1 MGNEDRPNITLDG
14 DVSPFRQKLREAAAD
29 LKRFGS
35 DGETA
40 IGRMSGPLGALQS
53 KFVAVG
59 AILAGG
65 AVFKEAVR
73 QAAEFTEQ
81 SMKLGAALG
90 VSATEASTYIA
101 ALEDIDVSQEEFIG
115 AVKAMTKEIKNNEDG
130 LQAMGLKTRD
140 AAGNLRPLNELTVE
154 GIAIVKGYKE
164 GTDRA
169 IAGQTMFGKSFQLTG
184 NLLKLNSDAL
194 EENKKLQQELGAIV
208 GGENVAAWEAYDSAG
223 DKSHLTMKAMQT
235 TVGNALIPALTDLG
249 NWFVAIGP
257 AAVTVIKGAIGG
269 LVSTFHLV
277 TTGVT
282 VLWETLNAM
291 VVSVA
296 EPIRALGEAIGKAL
310 DGDWAGARAAVGN
323 IGANIGAAWGKAF
336 DEMVAKAQTTR
347 DKIHNLF
354 AEGTPSA
361 APDGGGK
368 SAAGLVKPG
377 DKEKKAK
384 ADKAPDSYMQYYEAA
399 LAEEKNLFEQ
409 ENVLRQYSKEQ
420 ELAYWRDR
428 IGRAELTEKD
438 RVAIAKRTSALEL
451 DIRRQSAKDE
461 RELEA
466 VNIDARKAAALA
478 QIEIDE
484 QQANIAR
491 ENGEITKLQL
501 IELEERFAASRNEIE
516 RKAMQDRLDLAST
529 DPTSSPAALQQIRE
543 QMLQVDRA
551 YQLRK
556 NQLEQDKKKEKGS
569 FGSMFDDAGQAFG
582 NMARNLLTSATT
594 LRAQLAQVFQSIYQ
608 SFIVN
613 LVTKPFGEWLA
624 SQARM
629 LAIKMGFLTQETTM
643 ETTAAVTQGV
653 AQHAA
658 GITGVMSNSAIAAT
672 GAMASVAAIP
682 FVGWSMAPEV
692 GAATYATGMAYLA
705 SARNGYDIP
714 KGLNPIVQTH
724 EEEMILPKAH
734 ANVIRGLADSG
745 QSKGSAGAT
754 VNVNVTAMDSQSV
767 IRALTKGGA
776 LQKTLRELG
785 RNFTPVKPS

>member
-1 MGNEDRPNITLDG
+1 MADNDRPNIILDG
-14 DVSPFRQKLREAAAD
+14 DVSPFRQKMREAAAD
-29 LKRFGS
+29 LKRFGT

-40 IGRMSGPLGALQS
+40 IGRMTGPLGALQS
-53 KFVAVG
+53 KFVAIG

-65 AVFKEAVR
+65 AVFKEAVA

-90 VSATEASTYIA
+90 ISATEASTYIA

-169 IAGQTMFGKSFQLTG
+169 IAGQAMFGKSFQLTG

-208 GGENVAAWEAYDSAG
+208 GGENVAAWEAYDAAG

-235 TVGNALIPALTDLG
+235 TVGNALIPVLTDLG

-257 AAVTVIKGAIGG
+257 AAITVIKGAIGG

-323 IGANIGAAWGKAF
+323 IGPNISAAWGNAF
-336 DEMVAKAQTTR
+336 DEMAAKAQTTR

-361 APDGGGK
+361 APGGGGK
-368 SAAGLVKPG
+368 SADGLVKPG
-377 DKEKKAK
+377 DKPKAAK
-384 ADKAPDSYMQYYEAA
+384 ADKGPPESYMQYYDAV
-399 LAEEKNLFEQ
+399 LAEEKNVFEQ
-409 ENVLRQYSKEQ
+409 ENILRQYSKEQ
-420 ELAYWRDR
+420 ELAFWRDR
-428 IGRAELTEKD
+428 IGAASLTEKD
-438 RVAIAKRTSALEL
+438 RLAIAKRTASLEL
-451 DIRRQSAKDE
+451 DIRRQSARDD

-466 VNIDARKAAALA
+466 VNIAARKAAALA
-478 QIEIDE
+478 KIEIEE
-484 QQANIAR
+484 QQAAFAR
-491 ENGEITKLQL
+491 ENGEITKSQL
-501 IELEERFAASRNEIE
+501 LELDEQFARRRYEIE
-516 RKAMQDRLDLAST
+516 YKAIQERLELASN
-529 DPTSSPAALQQIRE
+529 DPTSSPAALAQIRE

-551 YQLRK
+551 YQLQK
-556 NQLEQDKKKEKGS
+556 NQIGQKKKKEKDS
-569 FGSMFDDAGQAFG
+569 FGSLFEDAGQAFG
-582 NMARNLLTSATT
+582 NMASKLMTSATT
-594 LRAQLAQVFQSIYQ
+594 LRQQLAQVFQSIYQ

-613 LVTKPFGEWLA
+613 LVTKPFAEWLA

-629 LAIKMGFLTQETTM
+629 LAIKLGFLAQETTM

-658 GITGVMSNSAIAAT
+658 GVTGVMSNSAIAAT

-682 FVGWSMAPEV
+682 FVGWAMAPEV

-714 KGLNPIVQTH
+714 RGLNPLTQLH
-724 EEEMILPKAH
+724 EEEMVLPAAH
-734 ANVIRGLADSG
+734 ANTIRRLGEMG
-745 QSKGSAGAT
+745 VEG
-754 VNVNVTAMDSQSV
+754 
-767 IRALTKGGA
+767 GGA
-776 LQKTLRELG
+776 AGSSGGTPVHIHGSPDDTIKLRDLPRVLKQLG
-785 RNFTPVKPS
+785 RDFVMVK